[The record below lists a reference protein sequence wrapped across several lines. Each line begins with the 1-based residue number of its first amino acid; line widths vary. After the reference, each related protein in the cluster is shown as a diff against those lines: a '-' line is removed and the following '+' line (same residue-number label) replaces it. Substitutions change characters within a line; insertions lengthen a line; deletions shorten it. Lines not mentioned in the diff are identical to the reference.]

1 MLSTSRTIACRCSD
15 ISRTARRLSGAALG
29 SSRVNPSGPQNRKK
43 TASKF
48 VVQLSPGTV
57 PEGWPR
63 GPRSRFEDLPAPTLI
78 RRGVDTVVESQV
90 LDPLLSWTAKDQ
102 NVRRLVLLDGER
114 GVGKSTVLL
123 RAVESARTRG
133 IVTLYIPSAR
143 AWTHGSGF
151 FAATTMNG
159 EDQIAGGPDCIRYYD
174 RPSQTLCALEGLL
187 QSHGDALAN
196 IASSNNTSLL
206 ADRAGLNTLLDVVQ
220 FGISSLQD
228 VDADW
233 RVNPKL
239 GADAFSRLMLELS
252 TQTEVPFLLAI
263 DDYDAFLGMTSMVS
277 GNRRCL
283 HADSIRAV
291 GQHFGRRA
299 IGTTAG
305 SMLRGMTLVALNR
318 SHGRMKWRPSR
329 VLGTI
334 DFPVTDDIRKDPC
347 GSTWLANLRTHSEEA
362 QDESKEVRTLSGQ
375 VETLIA
381 DWKFDPVAVAASK
394 TAPFARFIQVPEL
407 TPNEVASIVGE
418 FEQHGLVRAMNFR
431 EREHIMALS
440 GGRADILH
448 RLCKA
453 V

>member
-1 MLSTSRTIACRCSD
+1 MLSARRAILGRCSD
-15 ISRTARRLSGAALG
+15 YLRTARRNAGAAQD
-29 SSRVNPSGPQNRKK
+29 SNRVNQSGPQKRKK
-43 TASKF
+43 TASQC
-48 VVQLSPGTV
+48 VVQLSPGNI

-78 RRGVDTVVESQV
+78 QRGVDTVVDSQV
-90 LDPLLSWTAKDQ
+90 LDPLLSSTAKDQ
-102 NVRRLVLLDGER
+102 DLRRLVILDGER

-133 IVTLYIPSAR
+133 IITLYIPSAR
-143 AWTHGSGF
+143 AWTHGNGF
-151 FAATTMNG
+151 FAATTRNG

-196 IASSNNTSLL
+196 IAASSSTSLL
-206 ADRAGLNTLLDVVQ
+206 ADSAGLDTLRDVAQ
-220 FGISSLQD
+220 FGISTLKD

-233 RVNPKL
+233 RMNPQL
-239 GADAFSRLMLELS
+239 GADAFSRVLLELS
-252 TQTEVPFLLAI
+252 NQTDVPFLLAI
-263 DDYDAFLGMTSMVS
+263 DDYDAFLGLTSLVS
-277 GNRRCL
+277 GNGRCL

-299 IGTTAG
+299 IGLTAS
-305 SMLRGMTLVALNR
+305 SMLRGMALVALNR

-329 VLGTI
+329 VQGTI
-334 DFPVTDDIRKDPC
+334 DYPVTEDIRKDPC
-347 GSTWLANLRTHSEEA
+347 GSTWLAHLRKHSEKSQE
-362 QDESKEVRTLSGQ
+362 ESKEVRTLSGH

-381 DWKFDPVAVAASK
+381 DWKFDPVAVAASE
-394 TAPFARFIQVPEL
+394 TAPFTRFIQVPEL
-407 TPNEVASIVGE
+407 TPAEVASIVGE
-418 FEQHGLVRAMNFR
+418 FQQHGLVRAMNFQ
-431 EREHIMALS
+431 ERAHVMALS

-448 RLCKA
+448 SLCKA